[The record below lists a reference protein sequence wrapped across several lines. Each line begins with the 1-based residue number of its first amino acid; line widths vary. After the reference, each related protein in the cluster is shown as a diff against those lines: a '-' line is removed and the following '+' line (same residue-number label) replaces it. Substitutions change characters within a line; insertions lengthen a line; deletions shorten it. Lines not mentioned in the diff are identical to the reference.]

1 MLMVIWLPM
10 SGEMDTGSAQMAAGP
25 IPEWALGPT
34 VADGVS
40 VILQDG
46 KPEALGRK

>member
-1 MLMVIWLPM
+1 M
-10 SGEMDTGSAQMAAGP
+10 SGEMDTGLAQMAAGP
-25 IPEWALGPT
+25 IPEWAPGPT

-46 KPEALGRK
+46 RLEALGKK